1 MKLPGHRYFSQGNF
15 PQWLKLKER
24 GIGQPVMETVRPLI
38 IHIYRSAPDR
48 TLLPRYLIEKLI
60 MVSAMRAILNLVMS
74 FEKREGE
81 N

>member
-1 MKLPGHRYFSQGNF
+1 
-15 PQWLKLKER
+15 
-24 GIGQPVMETVRPLI
+24 METVRPLI